1 MGVHGVK
8 YKSDF
13 NVLDMYRLYKNKCKD
28 SGKEPVGLSDYRK
41 LLKEF
46 NSKICKYIVEESG
59 EYRMPYRL
67 GYLRI
72 RKFKGR
78 LKIDPDGK
86 LITKHLQ
93 VDWVATKQ
101 LWEEN
106 AEAKA
111 DKKIIWHTNRHTDGY
126 YFKWYWDKRACNI
139 TNSSVYSLVM
149 TRANKRSIAST
160 LKQNENLD
168 YYE

>member
-8 YKSDF
+8 YKTDY
-13 NVLDMYRLYKNKCKD
+13 NVIDMYKSYKSKRRD
-28 SGKEPVGLSDYRK
+28 SGKEPVTLSVYRK
-41 LLKEF
+41 VLKTF
-46 NSKICKYIVEESG
+46 NAEICKDIVHNSG

-72 RKFKGR
+72 RKFKTR
-78 LKIDPDGK
+78 LKLDDEGN
-86 LITKHLQ
+86 LVTKHLQ
-93 VDWVATKQ
+93 VNWKETKK
-101 LWEEN
+101 LWASNE
-106 AEAKA
+106 EAKVA
-111 DKKIIWHTNRHTDGY
+111 KKIIWHNNKHTQGY

-149 TRANKRSIAST
+149 TRANKRSIAAA
-160 LKQNENLD
+160 LKENENLD